1 MKKVSKAL
9 MWSEMIDFKTN
20 FNSNVELAVKVISL
34 NSNSNTNVEII
45 EDSWLVLGLQAW
57 FGW

>member
-20 FNSNVELAVKVISL
+20 FNSNVELAVKVIS
-34 NSNSNTNVEII
+34 NSNANMEII